1 MSQTP
6 KKKRKPSAELT
17 DAELAEKVFGKR
29 LKKEL
34 DKMIENVDKKGVPD
48 FMGT

>member
-1 MSQTP
+1 MSPSP
-6 KKKRKPSAELT
+6 KKKRKSSAELT
-17 DAELAEKVFGKR
+17 DAELAEQVFGKR

-34 DKMIENVDKKGVPD
+34 DKVLENVDKKGVPN